1 MVCEDQTDH
10 IRKKTYL
17 NDCSKVNIPNMT
29 DHLFAGRCLSAEKD
43 CIIRS
48 EIVKLTRINTISCD
62 LRKTIIKFRYIM
74 PFGIGLLKSR
84 LI

>member
-10 IRKKTYL
+10 IRKKL
-17 NDCSKVNIPNMT
+17 PNMT
-29 DHLFAGRCLSAEKD
+29 DRLFAGRCLSAEKD
-43 CIIRS
+43 CIIRY
-48 EIVKLTRINTISCD
+48 EIVKLKRINTISCD
-62 LRKTIIKFRYIM
+62 LLKTIIKFCYIM